1 MFPIFLT
8 PIPMP
13 AICTPHSALCY
24 LPWAS
29 PHHHFQVEAILHL
42 LPSILVPPALPA
54 PSPRFAQ
61 SAEQNGERAGERCL
75 VSSFIIHPSTFIIC
89 PQFVIR
95 HFRFIECW

>member
-1 MFPIFLT
+1 MLNVSNLLNPHSHARHL
-8 PIPMP
+8 
-13 AICTPHSALCY
+13 HSALCY
-24 LPWAS
+24 LPWVS

-89 PQFVIR
+89 PRSGLIKPKQ
-95 HFRFIECW
+95 